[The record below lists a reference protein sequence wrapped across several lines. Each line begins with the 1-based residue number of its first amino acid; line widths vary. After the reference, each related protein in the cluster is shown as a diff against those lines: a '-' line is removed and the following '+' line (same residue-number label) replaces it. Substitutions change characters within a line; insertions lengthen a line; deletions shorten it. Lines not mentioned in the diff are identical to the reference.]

1 MTSAKKLMS
10 RLPPEAIRQTAL
22 QRLPADFLRRMR
34 ALDDLTSTLS
44 DAMDLLGLTGV
55 VPARVLAPN
64 LASQT
69 IVGQAI
75 TVRNTARQGSVTT
88 TAQLGVNKMGELE
101 AYQLAQSGD
110 IIVIQG
116 LMDASNMGGQS
127 ASLAHRAGC
136 AGAVIDGSYR
146 DPQSSQSLRF
156 PIWSRGVTPITGKWR
171 LETVEINGP
180 VQIAGVLVQAGDLVA
195 ADSGGIVFVPF
206 DWVERVLLE
215 AERMHRGDVAHRAD
229 IAAGIDLT
237 TLANT
242 KYK

>member
-1 MTSAKKLMS
+1 M
-10 RLPPEAIRQTAL
+10 
-22 QRLPADFLRRMR
+22 
-34 ALDDLTSTLS
+34 
-44 DAMDLLGLTGV
+44 
-55 VPARVLAPN
+55 
-64 LASQT
+64 
-69 IVGQAI
+69 
-75 TVRNTARQGSVTT
+75 
-88 TAQLGVNKMGELE
+88 
-101 AYQLAQSGD
+101 
-110 IIVIQG
+110 
-116 LMDASNMGGQS
+116 
-127 ASLAHRAGC
+127 
-136 AGAVIDGSYR
+136 
-146 DPQSSQSLRF
+146 
-156 PIWSRGVTPITGKWR
+156 TPITGKWR